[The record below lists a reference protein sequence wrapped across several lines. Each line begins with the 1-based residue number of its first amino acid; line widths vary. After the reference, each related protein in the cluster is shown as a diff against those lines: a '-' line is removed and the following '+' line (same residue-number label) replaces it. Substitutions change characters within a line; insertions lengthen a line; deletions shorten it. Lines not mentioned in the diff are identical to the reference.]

1 MADKVTPGQSIP
13 RSLNLWNNIIGS
25 ANEYAQRQL
34 GEPRPTASTPI
45 QTDIIKIKNSSG
57 VQVRLG
63 EVLELSGFL
72 LTGVVRES
80 LWFDGDTPDGTRPF
94 AIALQDIPGDSID
107 VAQVSG
113 ACVALVNVTDAGH
126 EYAEV
131 ASGEPVLQSAATGPV
146 RILYKP
152 TGTGEK
158 TCAVL
163 FVVKQCCSASPCW
176 EWSDNFNRA
185 DSTDVGANWNEVVGA
200 WEILSNELHETGT
213 ANAKLFCTQAVPSR
227 SPGEMY
233 IAIDVCDPQAG
244 DAFFIYPSCPDTDS
258 VGDVSVSFT
267 FDGTSTWDIAIS
279 AGTGSGASEQTKTTP
294 FDGKVGLYV
303 CCDYTSGSV
312 FAGVEGG
319 ISTDPDVGPAWADNA
334 VFTAGRYCAIG
345 HNNAG
350 GATFEDFFIY
360 ELRISATRLCLTC
373 GCSCDGIVPS
383 KTLVGTVTSGT
394 DRAACL
400 EGEDWEMYWSHG
412 SGASYWEGD
421 LVSAVNTPTTTITY
435 RLICDGSDYD
445 SSAWKAPGT
454 VASGITLDPGVYA
467 WNDPNN
473 AKVDDD
479 FNYTTADTKS
489 GEPTQFLKCTNFGF
503 SLPADVTIVGV
514 EVNIQRMA
522 SVAGDVEDYGVYL
535 FNSDASPIGDNK
547 KDPDAWPGWGMEES
561 VRYGASNDTWS
572 RALTK
577 AIVEGSAFGVII
589 AAVGKSGTLRTAEID
604 YVEMKL
610 YYKHRPGYN
619 WKLSITNGT
628 CCTSN
633 PGGCSAVFR
642 ANAGS
647 ACNPLSLNFGP
658 FYLARS
664 DGTCYAC
671 YDPPDEGPIDGMYYI
686 SVTDPAPA

>member
-1 MADKVTPGQSIP
+1 MSLPQINEPFTPRQVAAIRRIIDRRVTSERAAFRATVGDRI
-13 RSLNLWNNIIGS
+13 RNLRLARTVSRGGT
-25 ANEYAQRQL
+25 Y
-34 GEPRPTASTPI
+34 PT
-45 QTDIIKIKNSSG
+45 SG
-57 VQVRLG
+57 N
-63 EVLELSGFL
+63 
-72 LTGVVRES
+72 T
-80 LWFDGDTPDGTRPF
+80 F
-94 AIALQDIPGDSID
+94 AIRFIDCGFTPVAPGTSTMTCSDRTAEGNTDDADD
-107 VAQVSG
+107 VIAREINGEYVEEG
-113 ACVALVNVTDAGH
+113 TYVVALWQRGVEGDPAGYGEWWIRLAH
-126 EYAEV
+126 V
-131 ASGEPVLQSAATGPV
+131 AGG
-146 RILYKP
+146 
-152 TGTGEK
+152 
-158 TCAVL
+158 
-163 FVVKQCCSASPCW
+163 PCW
-176 EWSDNFNRA
+176 KWSDNFNRA
-185 DSTDVGANWNEVVGA
+185 DSTNVGANWNEVTGN
-200 WEILSNELHETGT
+200 WEILSNKLHEKVGGGGT
-213 ANAKLFCTQAVPSR
+213 ANARIFCTQAVPRR

-244 DAFFIYPSCPDTDS
+244 NVFFIYPSCPDTDS
-258 VGDVSVSFT
+258 VGNVSASFT
-267 FDGTSTWDIAIS
+267 FDGTSTWTIAIT
-279 AGTGSGASEQTKTTP
+279 AGASSGATVQTKTTP
-294 FDGKVGLYV
+294 IDGKVGLYV

-312 FAGVEGG
+312 FAGVKGG

-345 HNNAG
+345 HNNAA

-383 KTLVGTVTSGT
+383 KTLVGTVTAGT

-400 EGEDWEMYWSHG
+400 GGEDWFMYWKYG
-412 SGASYWEGD
+412 SGTSYWAGD
-421 LVSAVNTPTTTITY
+421 LVSAANTPSTTITY
-435 RLICDGSDYD
+435 KLICDGSDYD

-454 VASGITLDPGVYA
+454 VASGITLDPGVDA

-577 AIVEGSAFGVII
+577 AIVEGAAFGVII

-619 WKLSITNGT
+619 WKMAITNGT
-628 CCTSN
+628 CCASN
-633 PGGCSAVFR
+633 PGGCTAVFR

-658 FYLARS
+658 FYLGQS
-664 DGTCYAC
+664 DLTCWAC
-671 YDPPDEGPIDGMYYI
+671 YDADPPEGPTSGTYYLSI
-686 SVTDPAPA
+686 TDPA